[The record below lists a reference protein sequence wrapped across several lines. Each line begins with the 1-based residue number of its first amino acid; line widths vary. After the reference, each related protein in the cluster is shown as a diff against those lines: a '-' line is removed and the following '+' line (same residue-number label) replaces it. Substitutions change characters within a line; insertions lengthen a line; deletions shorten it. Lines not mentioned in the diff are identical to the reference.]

1 VPTGAGPVS
10 VPATLPP
17 TSHANGAAR
26 GRSGAVLATAD
37 PGPSKQNGIGAAKLA
52 RDNARNELLGCV
64 RSVSAQA
71 LPGYGVGVTGS
82 VGGSVTPMVVSVGVG
97 VAVVGVGVGD
107 EVVGAGV
114 GLLLVG
120 GGAGLLVVGAGV
132 ADVVAVVGAA
142 VEALGLGEGFAEP
155 RVAAGDVAGVVAPAT
170 SGVPQVTLY
179 AAGLDAA
186 TAGLVTTSTTS
197 PDAGTH
203 AGNVSGFAACV
214 PAELK
219 FSWTGVVFSP
229 LDIAQ

>member
-1 VPTGAGPVS
+1 
-10 VPATLPP
+10 
-17 TSHANGAAR
+17 
-26 GRSGAVLATAD
+26 
-37 PGPSKQNGIGAAKLA
+37 
-52 RDNARNELLGCV
+52 V
-64 RSVSAQA
+64 RSVSAQV
-71 LPGYGVGVTGS
+71 LPGYGVDVTGN

-107 EVVGAGV
+107 EVVGVGV
-114 GLLLVG
+114 GLLVVG
-120 GGAGLLVVGAGV
+120 VGAGLLVVGAGV
-132 ADVVAVVGAA
+132 GDVVAVVGTA
-142 VEALGLGEGFAEP
+142 VEALGLTDGFAEP
-155 RVAAGDVAGVVAPAT
+155 LVAVGDVAFADAPVV

-186 TAGLVTTSTTS
+186 TAGFVTTSTTF

-214 PAELK
+214 PGELK